1 MPSSSMKAGSNKKL
15 ILLVDDE
22 ITVLKLLEFILKKD
36 YELVIHNNGLEAI
49 SWMDEGHMPDLIISD
64 LEMPYVDGLDFV
76 RSLKTSGY
84 YRDIPIILLSA
95 AYSLEDL
102 VEKLPYHFNL
112 LMPKP
117 FNPNK
122 LKESIQHLLKLDSIN
137 ASK

>member
-1 MPSSSMKAGSNKKL
+1 MPSPNWKAPLDKKL

-84 YRDIPIILLSA
+84 YRDVPIILLSA

-102 VEKLPYHFNL
+102 AEKLPYSFNL

-117 FNPNK
+117 FNPSK
-122 LKESIQHLLKLDSIN
+122 LKESIQNLLN
-137 ASK
+137 

>member
-1 MPSSSMKAGSNKKL
+1 MPSPIFRTGKNKKL

-36 YELVIHNNGLEAI
+36 YNLVIHNNGLEAI
-49 SWMDEGHMPDLIISD
+49 SWMDEGHLPDLIISD

-95 AYSLEDL
+95 AYSLDDL
-102 VEKLPYHFNL
+102 VQKLPYNFDL
-112 LMPKP
+112 LVPKP
-117 FNPNK
+117 FNPSK
-122 LKESIQHLLKLDSIN
+122 LKETIKKLLS
-137 ASK
+137 

>member
-1 MPSSSMKAGSNKKL
+1 MPSPNFKTSLGKKL

-36 YELVIHNNGLEAI
+36 YNLVIHNNGLEAI
-49 SWMDEGHMPDLIISD
+49 SWMDEGNMPDLIISD

-95 AYSLEDL
+95 AYSLDDL
-102 VEKLPYHFNL
+102 VQKLPYNFDL

-117 FNPNK
+117 FNPTK
-122 LKESIQHLLKLDSIN
+122 LKETIQNLLS
-137 ASK
+137 

>member
-1 MPSSSMKAGSNKKL
+1 MPSPKNMKSLGKKM

-22 ITVLKLLEFILKKD
+22 VTVLKLLEFILKKD

-64 LEMPYVDGLDFV
+64 LVMPYVNGLDFV

-95 AYSLEDL
+95 AYSLADL
-102 VEKLPYHFNL
+102 AEKLPYNFNL
-112 LMPKP
+112 LMQKP

-122 LKESIQHLLKLDSIN
+122 LKESIQNLLN
-137 ASK
+137 

>member
-1 MPSSSMKAGSNKKL
+1 MPSLNLDRKL

-36 YELVIHNNGLEAI
+36 YNLVIHNNGLEAI
-49 SWMDEGHMPDLIISD
+49 SWMDEGNLPDLIISD

-84 YRDIPIILLSA
+84 YREIPIILLSA

-102 VEKLPYHFNL
+102 VQKLPYSFDL

-117 FNPNK
+117 FNPTK
-122 LKESIQHLLKLDSIN
+122 LKETIKNLLS
-137 ASK
+137 

>member
-1 MPSSSMKAGSNKKL
+1 MPSPNWKAPRGKKL

-102 VEKLPYHFNL
+102 AEKLPYSFNL

-117 FNPNK
+117 FNPSK
-122 LKESIQHLLKLDSIN
+122 LKESIQNLLN
-137 ASK
+137 

>member
-1 MPSSSMKAGSNKKL
+1 MPSPKNMKSLGKKM

-22 ITVLKLLEFILKKD
+22 VTVLKLLEFILKKD

-49 SWMDEGHMPDLIISD
+49 SWMDEGHMPDVIISD
-64 LEMPYVDGLDFV
+64 LEMPYVNGLDFV

-102 VEKLPYHFNL
+102 AEKLPYNFNL
-112 LMPKP
+112 LMQKP

-122 LKESIQHLLKLDSIN
+122 LKESIQNLLN
-137 ASK
+137 

>member
-1 MPSSSMKAGSNKKL
+1 MPKQSILGMRTDQDKKL

-49 SWMDEGHMPDLIISD
+49 SWMDEGNMPDLIISD

-102 VEKLPYHFNL
+102 AEKLPYSFNM

-117 FNPNK
+117 FNPTK
-122 LKESIQHLLKLDSIN
+122 LKESIQNLLN
-137 ASK
+137 

>member
-1 MPSSSMKAGSNKKL
+1 MPSPKNMKSLGKKM

-22 ITVLKLLEFILKKD
+22 VTVLKLLEFILKKD

-49 SWMDEGHMPDLIISD
+49 SWMDEGHMPDIIISD
-64 LEMPYVDGLDFV
+64 LEMPYVNGLDFV

-95 AYSLEDL
+95 AYSLADL
-102 VEKLPYHFNL
+102 AEKLPYNFNL
-112 LMPKP
+112 LMQKP

-122 LKESIQHLLKLDSIN
+122 LKESIQNLLN
-137 ASK
+137 

>member
-1 MPSSSMKAGSNKKL
+1 MPSPIFRTGRDKKL

-36 YELVIHNNGLEAI
+36 YNLVIHNNGLEAI

-95 AYSLEDL
+95 AYSLDDL
-102 VEKLPYHFNL
+102 VQKLPYSFDL
-112 LMPKP
+112 LVPKP
-117 FNPNK
+117 FNPSK
-122 LKESIQHLLKLDSIN
+122 LKDTIKKLLS
-137 ASK
+137 

>member
-1 MPSSSMKAGSNKKL
+1 MPSPKNMKSLGKKM

-22 ITVLKLLEFILKKD
+22 VTVLKLLEFILKKD

-49 SWMDEGHMPDLIISD
+49 SWMDEGHMPDIIISD
-64 LEMPYVDGLDFV
+64 LEMPYVNGLDFV

-102 VEKLPYHFNL
+102 AEKLPYNFNL
-112 LMPKP
+112 LMQKP

-122 LKESIQHLLKLDSIN
+122 LKESIQNLLN
-137 ASK
+137 

>member
-1 MPSSSMKAGSNKKL
+1 MPSPNFKTSLDKKL

-36 YELVIHNNGLEAI
+36 YNLVIHNNGLEAI
-49 SWMDEGHMPDLIISD
+49 SWMDEGNMPDLIISD

-95 AYSLEDL
+95 AYSLDDL
-102 VEKLPYHFNL
+102 VQKLPYNFDL

-117 FNPNK
+117 FNPAK
-122 LKESIQHLLKLDSIN
+122 LKETIQNLLS
-137 ASK
+137 

>member
-1 MPSSSMKAGSNKKL
+1 MRIGQDKKL

-49 SWMDEGHMPDLIISD
+49 SWMDEGNMPDLIISD

-102 VEKLPYHFNL
+102 AEKLPYNFNL

-117 FNPNK
+117 FNPAK
-122 LKESIQHLLKLDSIN
+122 LKESIQTLLN
-137 ASK
+137 